1 MIKKSWRSYLLALF
15 LLTLAVVEIP
25 IIAAGQTTKPA
36 PADTIIV
43 LGAKLIGREPSTMLR
58 LRLEEAVRLYEANY
72 APCIIVSG
80 GKGWDEEISEAAAMK
95 AFLVR
100 HGVPESAVYIE
111 EQSRNTFQNLAFSQA
126 VMRKRNLSNAIIV
139 SNASHIRRALALASQ
154 LQLPATGAPA
164 PMADNLY
171 LTTKQYVREGA
182 AMVSLL
188 FIEPK

>member
-1 MIKKSWRSYLLALF
+1 
-15 LLTLAVVEIP
+15 
-25 IIAAGQTTKPA
+25 
-36 PADTIIV
+36 
-43 LGAKLIGREPSTMLR
+43 
-58 LRLEEAVRLYEANY
+58 LYEAKY
-72 APCIIVSG
+72 APVIIVSG

-95 AFLVR
+95 AFLVNR
-100 HGVPESAVYIE
+100 GVPEETVYIE

-126 VMRKRNLSNAIIV
+126 VMREKNLTNAIIV

-154 LQLPATGAPA
+154 LRLEATGSAA

>member
-1 MIKKSWRSYLLALF
+1 MLKKSWRSYLLALF
-15 LLTLAVVEIP
+15 LLALAVVEIP
-25 IIAAGQTTKPA
+25 IITAGQVTKPV

-43 LGAKLIGREPSTMLR
+43 LGAKLIGSEPSTMLR
-58 LRLEEAVRLYEANY
+58 LRLEEALRLYEANY
-72 APCIIVSG
+72 APSIIVSG

-100 HGVPESAVYIE
+100 RGVPESVVYIE
-111 EQSRNTFQNLAFSQA
+111 EQSKNTFQNLAFSQA
-126 VMRKRNLSNAIIV
+126 VMRERNLSNAIIV

-154 LQLPATGAPA
+154 LQLSATGAPA